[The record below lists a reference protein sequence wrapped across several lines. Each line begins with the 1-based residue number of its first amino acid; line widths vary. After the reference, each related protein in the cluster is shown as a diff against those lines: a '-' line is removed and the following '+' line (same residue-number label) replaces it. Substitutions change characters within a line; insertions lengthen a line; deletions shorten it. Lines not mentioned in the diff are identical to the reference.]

1 MQRQSKRLNRHL
13 QTAQGEKASAGILD
27 AVPFFCLLPEIAQL
41 AALPPEP
48 TAKKRLCV
56 VLPQTCRH
64 AAAARVRAACGM
76 QVFLLLGKATRA
88 PEGGGKQPCRLGEQ
102 DVARLGRPVRAGWRG

>member
-1 MQRQSKRLNRHL
+1 MQSKRLNMHL
-13 QTAQGEKASAGILD
+13 KTAQGEKPHQGSWML
-27 AVPFFCLLPEIAQL
+27 CLFACYQRSPNW
-41 AALPPEP
+41 PPAP
-48 TAKKRLCV
+48 QSPQQRKGCNV

-64 AAAARVRAACGM
+64 AAAARVRDACGM

-88 PEGGGKQPCRLGEQ
+88 PEGGGKPPCRLGEQ

>member
-1 MQRQSKRLNRHL
+1 MLCLFLLATRDRPIGRPPSKAHS
-13 QTAQGEKASAGILD
+13 E
-27 AVPFFCLLPEIAQL
+27 E
-41 AALPPEP
+41 
-48 TAKKRLCV
+48 RLCV